1 MNLTPIISA
10 IAGSLLGLLFFG
22 GLWLT
27 VRYGLSSPRP
37 WLWFL
42 PSLLFRSGVVLAGF
56 AFLAGTGMANL
67 LWCTAGFITAK
78 IIVTIAGR
86 NLDPQG
92 RERRGGT
99 CI

>member
-1 MNLTPIISA
+1 MTWTPITSA
-10 IAGSLLGLLFFG
+10 IAGSLFGLLFFG

-42 PSLLFRSGVVLAGF
+42 PSLVFRSAVVLAGF
-56 AFLAGTGMANL
+56 AMLAGTGMANL
-67 LWCTAGFITAK
+67 LWCTAGFIAAK
-78 IIVTIAGR
+78 VIVTMAGR
-86 NLDPQG
+86 NRDTQRTEG
-92 RERRGGT
+92 RGGT